1 MLVSIGIIDQN
12 TKTIFYFKILGQT
25 SPLPSSITHHQ
36 QQQVQHTP
44 VHHPATIK
52 NHHHTATFYGSG
64 CMMVFDGCRM
74 MNGGMLHLLLP
85 MVSYQRT
92 QLICMTNDLQKITQL
107 SKISEQNVS
116 KMIL

>member
-1 MLVSIGIIDQN
+1 MFQLESLIRIIKQSF
-12 TKTIFYFKILGQT
+12 IFKILGQT

-36 QQQVQHTP
+36 QVQHTP
-44 VHHPATIK
+44 VHHPATIN
-52 NHHHTATFYGSG
+52 NHHHNATCYGSG

-74 MNGGMLHLLLP
+74 MNGGVLHLLLP

-92 QLICMTNDLQKITQL
+92 QLICMTNDLQKNTQL